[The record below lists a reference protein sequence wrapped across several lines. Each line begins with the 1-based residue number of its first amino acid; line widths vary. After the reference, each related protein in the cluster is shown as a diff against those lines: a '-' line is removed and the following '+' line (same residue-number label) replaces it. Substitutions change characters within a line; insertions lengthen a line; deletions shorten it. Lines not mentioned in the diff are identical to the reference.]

1 MIWCEPGAR
10 TPLTNVATPPVTA
23 TALPAGVPSIAN
35 CTVPVAA
42 AGVTVA
48 VNVTEAPNGAGFRLD
63 VSAVW
68 SSRPAVRRPVG

>member
-1 MIWCEPGAR
+1 M
-10 TPLTNVATPPVTA
+10 TA

-35 CTVPVAA
+35 WTVPVAA

-63 VSAVW
+63 VSAVLEFGG
-68 SSRPAVRRPVG
+68 RRCVDLLGEGRRARVEVRACRNRRQ